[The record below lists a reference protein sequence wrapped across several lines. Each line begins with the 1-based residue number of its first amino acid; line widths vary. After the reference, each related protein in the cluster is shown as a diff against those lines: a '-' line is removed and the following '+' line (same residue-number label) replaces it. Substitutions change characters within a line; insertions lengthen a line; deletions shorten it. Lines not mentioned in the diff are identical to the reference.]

1 MDADQRQDV
10 EQPGGPLDDA
20 EVDQVTGG
28 ALGPQEYSSPIM
40 DGGGAPPLDNC

>member
-1 MDADQRQDV
+1 MDPDQRQDV

-28 ALGPQEYSSPIM
+28 ALAPQEYSSPII
-40 DGGGAPPLDNC
+40 DGSGPPMDNC